1 MPRRRFDWQYKIAAI
16 QLVLQEG
23 RTVAGVAK
31 ELGIHENTLYR
42 WIIEYETR
50 GENAFPGNGSPV
62 AKFEEH
68 KGRYGSKRIVMAL
81 KDKNIITN
89 RIRVRKLMVKI
100 NLRAMSSCKKYRHYG
115 KNLAY
120 ALTDNLLN

>member
-1 MPRRRFDWQYKIAAI
+1 MPRRRFDRQYKIAAI

-23 RTVAGVAK
+23 RTVTGVAK

-62 AKFEEH
+62 TNKDFELKKMKKKIADLEMEIDILKKFH
-68 KGRYGSKRIVMAL
+68 AFL
-81 KDKNIITN
+81 KK
-89 RIRVRKLMVKI
+89 
-100 NLRAMSSCKKYRHYG
+100 SQ
-115 KNLAY
+115 
-120 ALTDNLLN
+120 